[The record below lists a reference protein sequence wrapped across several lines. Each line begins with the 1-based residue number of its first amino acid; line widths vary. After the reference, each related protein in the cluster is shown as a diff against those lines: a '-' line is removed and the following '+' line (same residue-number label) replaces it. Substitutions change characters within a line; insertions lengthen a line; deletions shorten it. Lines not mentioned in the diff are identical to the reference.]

1 MSIEHEILAGALD
14 RFVAGRASQSERLL
28 ITRHL
33 LGGCPSCCTHLRAAG
48 FPSGA
53 QPPPGAYDAA
63 FAAAEEA
70 ATCAIPKAPPAALLQ
85 ELDRLPTEQQEMRVR
100 NQARF
105 ASLPLVEALVERS
118 HSVRYKDPEQMIRD
132 ASLAVA
138 AAEALRADTPMAHE
152 ALCDGRARAWGQLGN
167 AHRVRNEFAAAQ
179 SKFEKAFCWL
189 KEGSGD
195 WALHTLLSRQLAS
208 LYLETREFKAAL
220 RLLTEAVAISRR
232 LGDQRG
238 EAMGLMK
245 VGIVMIVSGN
255 PDIALKPLRHSFR
268 MLHGPQDRDLK
279 RAALLN
285 IIRCW
290 IELGRP
296 ERAYTLCA
304 DVEPLMADCPD
315 TTVMLRWEWYR
326 GLIDRDLDLLD
337 AAETRLRRA
346 REGFLQLNFSREV
359 AVVCLDLAAAYLH
372 ASKVPQALQ
381 AVADAIPIFRALGVE
396 PDLLAAL
403 IQFGTIAHQT
413 ERALAVVQRVASQV
427 RDGIAFANQRRPEP
441 IRPEES

>member
-1 MSIEHEILAGALD
+1 VSAEHEVPAGALD

-33 LGGCPSCCTHLRAAG
+33 LRGCPSCCAHLRAVG
-48 FPSGA
+48 FPAEA

-63 FAAAEEA
+63 LAEAEDAAARA
-70 ATCAIPKAPPAALLQ
+70 VPKAPPAALLQ
-85 ELDRLPTEQQEMRVR
+85 ELDRLPPEHREIRVR

-105 ASLPLVEALVERS
+105 ASLQLVEALVERS
-118 HSVRYKDPEQMIRD
+118 HSVRYQDPEQMLRD
-132 ASLAVA
+132 ARLAVA
-138 AAEALRADTPMAHE
+138 AAEALRADTPMARA
-152 ALCDGRARAWGQLGN
+152 ALCDARARAWGQLAN
-167 AHRVRNEFAAAQ
+167 AHRVRNEFARAQ
-179 SKFEKAFCWL
+179 SAFEKAFCWL
-189 KEGSGD
+189 REGSGD
-195 WALHTLLSRQLAS
+195 GALHALLSRQLAS
-208 LYLETREFKAAL
+208 LHLETRQFKTAL

-238 EAMGLMK
+238 EAIGLMQI
-245 VGIVMIVSGN
+245 GIVMIVSGN
-255 PDIALKPLRHSFR
+255 PDLALRPLRFSFR

-304 DVEPLMADCPD
+304 DVEPLMADCRD

-326 GLIDRDLDLLD
+326 GLIDRDLALLD

-359 AVVCLDLAAAYLH
+359 AVVSLDLAGAYLH

-403 IQFGTIAHQT
+403 IQLGTIAHQT
-413 ERALAVVQRVASQV
+413 ERALAVVRKVATQV
-427 RDGIAFANQRRPEP
+427 RDGIAPAEQRRA
-441 IRPEES
+441 RPALADES